1 MRGWWDIRRNKD
13 VRLLLVLLIGLIA
26 ETAAGENLT
35 AVQWLDKMNLAMKT
49 LNYQG
54 TVIFMKN
61 GQIETMKYRH
71 SIDKGVEQERLSS
84 LNSPMREVTRKSN
97 EVTCVFKETSE
108 KVINHHPLDS
118 SFIINMPSSAAALQ
132 KSYNLELAGQ
142 ESVAMLPAQVVAA
155 QPKDQ
160 LRYPRKIW
168 INTQTFLPL
177 KIEIYGLDGHALEQ
191 VMFTE
196 LNMQAG
202 AEPSNGNDVND
213 KFHTKHIHSA
223 QAEPL
228 DNATFVLKNWPQ
240 GFEPVF
246 FIRNSIQQSQKAVDH
261 LLVSDGFS
269 TVSVYMEAKE
279 ADGINGLNSL
289 GSVNSFSKVID
300 NTQIT
305 VLGEVP
311 AETVELI
318 ADVIAFLQ

>member
-1 MRGWWDIRRNKD
+1 MRGWSVIRRNRD
-13 VRLLLVLLIGLIA
+13 VRVLLAIFIGLISEAAAA
-26 ETAAGENLT
+26 ESLT

-71 SIDKGVEQERLSS
+71 SVDHGVEQERLSS

-118 SFIINMPSSAAALQ
+118 SFIINMPNNPASLE

-142 ESVAMLPAQVVAA
+142 ESVAMLPAQIVAA
-155 QPKDQ
+155 QPRDG

-168 INTQTFLPL
+168 INTQNFLPL
-177 KIEIYGLDGHALEQ
+177 KIEVYALEGHALEQ

-196 LNMQAG
+196 LSTQTVAD
-202 AEPSNGNDVND
+202 ASAGNDASD

-228 DNATFVLKNWPQ
+228 DRATFLVKRWPE

-246 FIRNSIQQSQKAVDH
+246 FIKNSIQQSQKAVDH
-261 LLVSDGFS
+261 LLMSDGFS
-269 TVSVYMEAKE
+269 TVSVYLESKE
-279 ADGINGLNSL
+279 SEGIEGLHSL

-300 NTQIT
+300 DTQIT

-311 AETVELI
+311 AKTVELI
-318 ADVIAFLQ
+318 ADGIALRH

>member
-1 MRGWWDIRRNKD
+1 MRGWSAIHRNRD
-13 VRLLLVLLIGLIA
+13 VRVLLAFIIGFISATAGA
-26 ETAAGENLT
+26 ESLT

-71 SIDKGVEQERLSS
+71 SVDHGVEQERLSS

-97 EVTCVFKETSE
+97 EVTCIFKETSE

-118 SFIINMPSSAAALQ
+118 SFIINMPSSPASLE
-132 KSYNLELAGQ
+132 KSYSLELAGQ
-142 ESVAMLPAQVVAA
+142 ESVAMLPAQIVAA
-155 QPKDQ
+155 QPKDG

-168 INTQTFLPL
+168 INTQNFLPL
-177 KIEIYGLDGHALEQ
+177 KVEIYALDGHALEQ

-196 LNMQAG
+196 LNTQTV
-202 AEPSNGNDVND
+202 AEAPAGNDASD

-228 DNATFVLKNWPQ
+228 DQATFILNHRPE

-261 LLVSDGFS
+261 LLMSDGFS
-269 TVSVYMEAKE
+269 TVSVYLESKE
-279 ADGINGLNSL
+279 SEGIEGLHSL

-311 AETVELI
+311 AKTVELI
-318 ADVIAFLQ
+318 ADGIALRH

>member
-13 VRLLLVLLIGLIA
+13 VRLILVVLIGLIA
-26 ETAAGENLT
+26 ETAAGDNHT

-49 LNYQG
+49 LNYEG

-71 SIDKGVEQERLSS
+71 SVDNGVSQERLSS

-118 SFIINMPSSAAALQ
+118 SFIINMPSSAAMLQ

-142 ESVAMLPAQVVAA
+142 ESVAMLPAQIVAA

-177 KIEIYGLDGHALEQ
+177 KIEVYGLEGHALEE
-191 VMFTE
+191 VMFTD
-196 LNMQAG
+196 LNTQAG
-202 AEPSNGNDVND
+202 AEPLNGNNVDDN
-213 KFHTKHIHSA
+213 FHTKHIHSA

-228 DNATFVLKNWPQ
+228 DSATFVLKNWPQ

-269 TVSVYMEAKE
+269 TVSVYLEAKE
-279 ADGINGLNSL
+279 ADGINGLHSL
-289 GSVNSFSKVID
+289 GTVNSFSKVID

-318 ADVIAFLQ
+318 AGGIAFRQ